1 MKKKKTRYIVG
12 ALLVILVLF
21 IVLKKAGVIGAKKAV
36 EVAVDKASYHDIIQ
50 TVSASG
56 KIYPEVVVSVSSDV
70 SGEIV
75 DLPVVEGDSVTQGQV
90 VAKIYADVY
99 NSIRDR
105 SEASVNQSQAQLS
118 NAHAA
123 LAGYKA
129 SLDMQKASFDRNQ
142 KLYNL
147 KVISRQEFE
156 QSQSAYEQALSS
168 YNAAEQQIKSSSF
181 ALKAS
186 QADLQQ
192 AVDNLH
198 RTTIGAP
205 MSGYVTYLP
214 VKKGERVVGTAQ
226 MSGTEIMRVADMD
239 TMEVQVDVGENDVP
253 KVFIGD
259 TALIEVDAYT
269 GRKFKGIVT
278 QIASSSQDLASQT
291 TATGSSSSASQVT
304 NYTVHI
310 RILENSY
317 KDLLDPAHREHFPFR
332 PGMSANVDI
341 QTKRHMH
348 VLSVPIAAVTAAPDQ
363 APPSTAAEKPGA
375 VPKADTSK
383 APSTDSVA
391 TPKSGEIVYMTQ
403 ADGTVT
409 PVAVATSIQD
419 ENYIEITSGLKEGD
433 QVVSAPY
440 TAITQELHK
449 GTRVKIVPKAQLFK
463 PKK

>member
-1 MKKKKTRYIVG
+1 MKKKTLYIIG
-12 ALLVILVLF
+12 ALVLLVILLL
-21 IVLKKAGVIGAKKAV
+21 VLKKAGVIGSDNSV
-36 EVAVDKASYHDIIQ
+36 EVSVDKATYHDIIQ
-50 TVSASG
+50 SVSASG
-56 KIYPEVVVSVSSDV
+56 KIYPEIIVSVSSDV

-75 DLPVVEGDSVTQGQV
+75 ELPVKEGDSVTQGQV

-99 NSIRDR
+99 NSIRAR
-105 SEASVNQSQAQLS
+105 SAASVNQAQAQLA
-118 NAHAA
+118 NTKAA

-129 SLDMQKASFDRNQ
+129 TLAQQKASFERNQ
-142 KLYNL
+142 KLFNL

-156 QSQSAYEQALSS
+156 QAESDYQQALAN
-168 YNAAEQQIKSSSF
+168 YNAAEQQINGGKF
-181 ALKAS
+181 ALVAS

-226 MSGTEIMRVADMD
+226 MTGTEIMRVADMD

-269 GRKFKGIVT
+269 GRKFKGVVT

-291 TATGSSSSASQVT
+291 TGTTSSSSASQVT

-310 RILENSY
+310 RILESSY
-317 KDLLDPAHREHFPFR
+317 KDLLDPNHREHFPFR

-341 QTKRHMH
+341 QTKHHQH
-348 VLSVPIAAVTAAPDQ
+348 VLSVPIAAVTASKDND
-363 APPSTAAEKPGA
+363 TTHKAAA
-375 VPKADTSK
+375 PKASPD
-383 APSTDSVA
+383 STDSTDSTGA
-391 TPKSGEIVYMTQ
+391 GKAAQSNEIVYVVQ
-403 ADGTVT
+403 ADGTVQ
-409 PVAVATSIQD
+409 PVPVTTAIQD
-419 ENYIEITSGLKEGD
+419 DNFIEITSGLQEGQ

-440 TAITQELHK
+440 TAITQILHK
-449 GTRVKIVPKAQLFK
+449 GSKIKIVPKSQLFK
-463 PKK
+463 PK

>member
-1 MKKKKTRYIVG
+1 MKKKTRYIVG
-12 ALLVILVLF
+12 AIVVIIILF
-21 IVLKKAGVIGAKKAV
+21 FVLKKAGVIGAKKAV
-36 EVAVDKASYHDIIQ
+36 EVAVDKAAYHDIIQ

-56 KIYPEVVVSVSSDV
+56 KIYPEIIVSVSSDV

-75 DLPVVEGDSVTQGQV
+75 ELPVEEGDSVTQGQV

-99 NSIRDR
+99 NSIRVR

-118 NAHAA
+118 NAKAS

-129 SLDMQKASFDRNQ
+129 TLDQQKASFDRNQ

-156 QSQSAYEQALSS
+156 QAQSTYQQALSS

-226 MSGTEIMRVADMD
+226 MTGTEIMRVADMD

-291 TATGSSSSASQVT
+291 TASSSSASQVT

-310 RILENSY
+310 RILESSY
-317 KDLLDPAHREHFPFR
+317 KDLLDPKHPEHFPFR

-341 QTKRHMH
+341 QTKRHLH
-348 VLSVPIAAVTAAPDQ
+348 VLAVPIAAVTAAPDM
-363 APPSTAAEKPGA
+363 APAARGKAAKSDSAAPAAGDTATAARK
-375 VPKADTSK
+375 T
-383 APSTDSVA
+383 
-391 TPKSGEIVYMTQ
+391 GEIVYRTQ
-403 ADGTVT
+403 QDGTVT
-409 PVAVATSIQD
+409 PVPVTTSIQD

-433 QVVSAPY
+433 EVVSAPY
-440 TAITQELHK
+440 TAITQDLHK
-449 GTRVKIVPKAQLFK
+449 GTKVKVVPKAQLFK
-463 PKK
+463 AK